1 MFTDLPLDELRRY
14 VPSVAEPADFTEFWA
29 AQMADLAPQ
38 VEFRPA
44 VTPLRHADVLDVTF
58 AGHGGDPVRG
68 WLLVPHRQ
76 RPAAPVVVEFVGYNG
91 GRGDPADWLGWS
103 SAGYVHLVM
112 DSRGQGGGWR
122 AADTPDPGD
131 RGGPSTNGFLT
142 RGIADPAGYY
152 FTRLFVD
159 AAAAVAAARA
169 HPAAAGRAVVT
180 TGASQ
185 GGGLAVAAAHLAG
198 GVAATLP
205 DVPFLAHV
213 RRAVEVTDAKPYGE
227 LIEYGALY
235 PDRIEDVFR
244 TLSYVDVVN
253 HAKRVSAPALFAVG
267 LLDEI
272 TPASTVFAAYNHYAG
287 PAEIT
292 VHQFG
297 DHDCAGTRQF
307 HAKIEFLAR
316 LGLA

>member
-14 VPSVAEPADFTEFWA
+14 LPSVAEPADFTEFWA

-44 VTPLRHADVLDVTF
+44 LTPLRHADVLDVTF

-76 RPAAPVVVEFVGYNG
+76 RPAAPVVVVEFVGYNG

-103 SAGYVHLVM
+103 SSGYVHLVM

-159 AAAAVAAARA
+159 AA
-169 HPAAAGRAVVT
+169 
-180 TGASQ
+180 
-185 GGGLAVAAAHLAG
+185 HLAG
-198 GVAATLP
+198 GVAATMP